1 MGKIYKFK
9 NAKVS
14 VDVDNNLVVIVNEP
28 YQPEDGEIVM
38 FEDRN
43 DSVFIYR
50 KNEYD
55 LGTAYYAALSCG
67 EILFYND
74 PEHHMLRGRN
84 CEDMV
89 PASEESKQLLYD
101 ALKKQNLMWDPIKRE
116 LVRWRAEM
124 NKAYYAID
132 STGVRSKIDTYDTND
147 DFRFIYGNYFPT
159 EELAN
164 KAWEEV
170 FKLFRNK
177 INN

>member
-1 MGKIYKFK
+1 MEKIYKFK

-14 VDVDNNLVVIVNEP
+14 VDVDNNLVVIVNEH
-28 YQPEDGEIVM
+28 YQPEDGEFVM

-116 LVRWRAEM
+116 LVRWRAEK
-124 NKAYYAID
+124 NETYYTID

-147 DFRFIYGNYFPT
+147 EFRFLYGNYLPT
-159 EELAN
+159 AESAN

>member
-1 MGKIYKFK
+1 MEKIYKFE

-14 VDVDNNLVVIVNEP
+14 VDENNNVTVIVNEP
-28 YQPEDGEIVM
+28 YQPKDGEIVM

-55 LGTAYYAALSCG
+55 LATAYYAALCHG
-67 EILFYND
+67 DILFYND
-74 PEHHMLRGRN
+74 PEHHMLRSRN
-84 CEDMV
+84 CKEMV
-89 PASEESKQLLYD
+89 PASEESKQLLFD

-116 LVRWRAEM
+116 LVRWRAEK
-124 NKAYYAID
+124 NKAYYAII
-132 STGVRSKIDTYDTND
+132 STGVTSKIDTYDTD
-147 DFRFIYGNYFPT
+147 DEFRFTYGNYFPT
-159 EELAN
+159 PELAN

-170 FKLFRNK
+170 FNLFKNK